1 MFKGI
6 FGFAR
11 SVNCE
16 KNIIKIEEKLINVVE
31 HAKNLYCSVT
41 TKHGLKKKKIL
52 MKRSLSDAYLISM
65 KRNCQNKFGR

>member
-1 MFKGI
+1 MEI

-11 SVNCE
+11 SVNSE
-16 KNIIKIEEKLINVVE
+16 KNIIKIEEKLINIAE

-52 MKRSLSDAYLISM
+52 MTRSLSDVYLISM